1 MLTQIAFLMKNNFFK
16 KVVRMTLVL
25 LFFFANI
32 INVWF
37 NRKQLDSPSCFCIQT
52 VGTVVLVTLP
62 ENPGSHR
69 YVAGKG
75 RQNPRGSR
83 TTLGELLF

>member
-1 MLTQIAFLMKNNFFK
+1 
-16 KVVRMTLVL
+16 MTLVL
-25 LFFFANI
+25 LFFFLQISLMSGLIENSWILLVASA
-32 INVWF
+32 F
-37 NRKQLDSPSCFCIQT
+37 RLLEL
-52 VGTVVLVTLP
+52 VLVTLP